1 MGKNTWLDLGHAGFT
16 VLNTSQQRKLKAD
29 LANLREAHLR
39 AQRETNYA
47 IMKSTEV
54 TLKAIKGVA
63 DLQLVIMSG
72 QWELNNKLVEI
83 DSKAGEL
90 VNHFKEKEA
99 RENFL
104 KARYFELKDEMDL
117 IKEFSDEC
125 PEYAIIQ
132 LEKLQDIIDY
142 HELTPERFLVL
153 SNMDDVDKARNL
165 IRAIGSLHYEISNS
179 LGD

>member
-1 MGKNTWLDLGHAGFT
+1 M
-16 VLNTSQQRKLKAD
+16 
-29 LANLREAHLR
+29 R

-47 IMKSTEV
+47 IAKSTEV
-54 TLKAIKGVA
+54 TLTAIKGVA
-63 DLQLVIMSG
+63 DLQLMTMSG
-72 QWELNNKLVEI
+72 LWELDNKLVEI
-83 DSKAGEL
+83 SSKAGEL

-104 KARYFELKDEMDL
+104 KGMYFKLKDEMDL

-132 LEKLQDIIDY
+132 LEKLQQIIDY

-153 SNMDDVDKARNL
+153 SNVDDIDKARNL
-165 IRAIGSLHYEISNS
+165 IREIGSRHYEISNS